1 MATADSLRFF
11 LQVARSGRLNE
22 AARVLGVD
30 HTTVGRRITALE
42 KSFGYRLF
50 DRAPHG
56 WRLTEAGARLL
67 PRAEAVEAA
76 VIAAFESHD
85 AALGGLTG
93 TVRIVAPDGFG
104 AFVITPHLV
113 DLRRR
118 HPQLDVELVTAT
130 EHGSISARHFDVAV
144 TLERPSPRYLR
155 SSELASYDLRLYA
168 ADAYLATAAPLRDL
182 RDLRAH
188 TLISYV
194 DALLDVAPLRFLS
207 ALPHEQHVAIQTN
220 NITGHWLAARSGLG
234 IVPLPTYIGDADS
247 SLRVVLDDGFAVR
260 RTYWLVVPRD
270 LARLGRVTAV
280 VEFLRDV
287 VAADHYFTVPKRDR
301 RDPETVVPR
310 RRRSSER

>member
-1 MATADSLRFF
+1 MVTADSLRFF
-11 LQVARSGRLNE
+11 LHVARSGRLNE

-50 DRAPHG
+50 DRAPQG
-56 WRLTEAGARLL
+56 WRLTEAGTRLL

-76 VIAAFESHD
+76 VTAALESHD
-85 AALGGLTG
+85 AAPDALTG

-118 HPQLDVELVTAT
+118 HPDLDVELVTAT
-130 EHGSISARHFDVAV
+130 EHGSVSARHFDVAV

-168 ADAYLATAAPLRDL
+168 IDGYLAASPPLRDL
-182 RDLRAH
+182 SDLRAH

-194 DALLDVAPLRFLS
+194 DVLLDVAPLRFLS
-207 ALPHEQHVAIQTN
+207 ALPHRQHVAIQTN
-220 NITGHWLAARSGLG
+220 NITGHWIAARSGLG
-234 IVPLPTYIGDADS
+234 IAPLPTYIGDTDT
-247 SLRVVLDDGFAVR
+247 SLRSVLDDGFTVH
-260 RTYWLVVPRD
+260 RTYWLAVPRD
-270 LARLGRVTAV
+270 LARMGRVTAV
-280 VEFLRDV
+280 AEFLRDV
-287 VAADHYFTVPKRDR
+287 VATNRHFTVPKHGG
-301 RDPETVVPR
+301 RDPQRGVPGGR
-310 RRRSSER
+310 